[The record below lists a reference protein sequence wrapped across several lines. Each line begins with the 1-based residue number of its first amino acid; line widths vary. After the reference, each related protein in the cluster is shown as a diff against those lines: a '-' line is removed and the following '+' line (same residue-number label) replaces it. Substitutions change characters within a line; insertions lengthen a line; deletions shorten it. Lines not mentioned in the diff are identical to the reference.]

1 MRKLGT
7 AVAAAAALAPPF
19 LAASPASAASGWTVV
34 NPSSA
39 GVFTADSGTLT
50 ITAGGTA
57 ITCPTMHL
65 AGTLPSVSSGPAGLG
80 RIGNGY
86 AENCTDAKG
95 VAWGV
100 SISSGWTGD
109 ILDGK
114 SYDAAAGRAELTV
127 FNPFIIVHSTSCSFI
142 LSALNANYTNSG
154 SVLRTGQGAVGYGGG
169 CGIAA
174 GTAVS
179 FAAAFTVSP
188 AVTIT
193 GPSA

>member
-7 AVAAAAALAPPF
+7 AVAAAAALALPF

-34 NPSSA
+34 NPDAS
-39 GVFTADSGTLT
+39 GVFHADSGTVT
-50 ITAGGTA
+50 VKAGSTTV
-57 ITCPTMHL
+57 TCRTMHL
-65 AGTLPSVSSGPAGLG
+65 DGTLPSKSAGSAGLG
-80 RIGNGY
+80 RIANGY
-86 AENCTDAKG
+86 TDSCSDTQG
-95 VAWGV
+95 VPWTIA
-100 SISSGWTGD
+100 ISNAAPGD
-109 ILDGK
+109 LLTAQH
-114 SYDAAAGRAELTV
+114 YDAAAGRTDLAVTV
-127 FNPFIIVHSTSCSFI
+127 GYIFIMNNSCAFT
-142 LSALNANYTNSG
+142 LSSLNATYTNSG

-174 GTAVS
+174 GTSVS

>member
-7 AVAAAAALAPPF
+7 AVAAAAALALPF

-142 LSALNANYTNSG
+142 LSALNANYTNGG
-154 SVLRTGQGAVGYGGG
+154 SVLRTGQGTVGYGGG